1 MEALNTPD
9 GRVSLS
15 LTLEE
20 ATVVHELI
28 ASAEFADDFETIELP
43 HPVDQKVM
51 SDIQQALAPLI
62 PGLGTDQY
70 QAAVDR
76 AHRSVAPGPFG
87 KQS

>member
-1 MEALNTPD
+1 MEAASKPD
-9 GRVSLS
+9 GGVSLS

-28 ASAEFADDFETIELP
+28 AFAEFADDLGTIELR
-43 HPVDQKVM
+43 HPVDKKVM

-70 QAAVDR
+70 QTALDR
-76 AHRSVAPGPFG
+76 AYATVPSGPFG